1 MSVFEQLKNLFMDDL
16 QALRQ
21 LKKHGWFVWPMER
34 VVKQEHLGRCCY
46 LAEELLSEDELQQMK
61 AQLAL
66 SNLQWHSLKTKVSGD
81 RHAKS

>member
-1 MSVFEQLKNLFMDDL
+1 MSVFEQLHKLFKEDL

-21 LKKHGWFVWPMER
+21 LKKYGWFVWPMER

-46 LAEELLSEDELQQMK
+46 LAEELLSADELCQMK
-61 AQLAL
+61 RQLGL
-66 SNLQWHSLKTKVSGD
+66 SDVQWYSLKARVSGD